1 MQFVNKV
8 TGHQSDDDNNSD
20 ENVGESAG
28 PVTKFITSSTI
39 GKNSSNSKGI
49 SVKSTGNRNND
60 SASHFERNT
69 KKMDAIMISGTPIG
83 HKIDITGSDI
93 RTRVSTASSASA
105 SASAN
110 INTDLGINLSVA
122 ESKEGKEHGDEE
134 EENDDEAPPL
144 MVDQSWSLS
153 CHSPQSNIGNNYE
166 DEDSYD
172 CYDSQAQ
179 RQVGANFS
187 GHSSSL
193 KSVSASAIASAEIS
207 SIGTDSSGPEGQDVI
222 SSADPPSSHIHH
234 SHPRTVT
241 EEDPRRDLGNYLTP
255 CQTGTFKSPVTDPG
269 PFLAPAPPPVCV
281 DTKASLHPSL
291 VPPPTPPIV
300 TFETCEF
307 IS

>member
-8 TGHQSDDDNNSD
+8 TGNQSDDDNNSD

-39 GKNSSNSKGI
+39 GKNSSSSKAI
-49 SVKSTGNRNND
+49 SVKSPGNRNND

-69 KKMDAIMISGTPIG
+69 KKMDAIMISGGPIG
-83 HKIDITGSDI
+83 HEGGITGSDI
-93 RTRVSTASSASA
+93 RTRVGAASSAGTSTSA
-105 SASAN
+105 YIDTGLGMN
-110 INTDLGINLSVA
+110 ISVA
-122 ESKEGKEHGDEE
+122 ESKDEKEGGEE
-134 EENDDEAPPL
+134 EEDEEAPPL

-172 CYDSQAQ
+172 CYESQAQ
-179 RQVGANFS
+179 REVQVSFS
-187 GHSSSL
+187 GHSSSM
-193 KSVSASAIASAEIS
+193 KSAEIS
-207 SIGTDSSGPEGQDVI
+207 STCTDSSKAEGEEVVSQI
-222 SSADPPSSHIHH
+222 DPPPSRHVQH

-241 EEDPRRDLGNYLTP
+241 EEDPRKDLGNLTSY
-255 CQTGTFKSPVTDPG
+255 QTDKFKSLASDPS
-269 PFLAPAPPPVCV
+269 PFLAPAPPPMCA
-281 DTKASLHPSL
+281 DTKASLLPSL
-291 VPPPTPPIV
+291 VPSPTPPIV